1 MVNMNMCLVY
11 RFSKL
16 CNNVAL
22 YDKLNDSP
30 LVDMKRKIVHA
41 LFYHT
46 FQLSF
51 ILEVDNDKS
60 TKCHECLEKFNF

>member
-1 MVNMNMCLVY
+1 MVNINICLVD

-30 LVDMKRKIVHA
+30 VVDFARYYEK
-41 LFYHT
+41 
-46 FQLSF
+46 
-51 ILEVDNDKS
+51 KS
-60 TKCHECLEKFNF
+60 TALIILPYTSINFHFGTEQ